1 MGQQVAQMHES
12 YMMMMMRGGIGLDES
27 LEFELRNGS
36 DKQAKGLCDPEQS
49 IWLKASMTWVGDMMA
64 VPQLLTTPCHIP

>member
-1 MGQQVAQMHES
+1 MVLYHLVGGNKNYTPKGRRHKTEMGQQVAQMHES

-36 DKQAKGLCDPEQS
+36 DK
-49 IWLKASMTWVGDMMA
+49 
-64 VPQLLTTPCHIP
+64 